1 MGLPKAQNKVVKMDL
16 SLVGN
21 LVVKMVALL
30 VVKMVEELVAMK
42 A

>member
-1 MGLPKAQNKVVKMDL
+1 MDL

-30 VVKMVEELVAMK
+30 VVKMVEELVGMK